1 MHLLQFPD
9 YLRQHFF
16 SEEANMPNMT
26 SMPSTND
33 SKNMLFKSLVTPN
46 ILHSEDNEIG
56 ISNIIHYY
64 QYTKFLFGISL
75 HNCLPH
81 ANF

>member
-56 ISNIIHYY
+56 
-64 QYTKFLFGISL
+64 
-75 HNCLPH
+75 
-81 ANF
+81 